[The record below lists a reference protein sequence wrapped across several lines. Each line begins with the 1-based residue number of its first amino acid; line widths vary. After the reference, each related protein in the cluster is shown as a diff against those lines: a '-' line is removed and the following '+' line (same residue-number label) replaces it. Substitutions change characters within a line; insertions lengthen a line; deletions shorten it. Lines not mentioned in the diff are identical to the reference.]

1 MRIIFLSEHD
11 PLKRALK
18 RNLVLATKDGTLN
31 KSCVRNCSLFTG
43 YSFPECLERTAP
55 ALGHEFQLDYKLR
68 LLTAS
73 QTSLLC

>member
-31 KSCVRNCSLFTG
+31 KSCVRTVLSSRDIPFL
-43 YSFPECLERTAP
+43 SAWREQP
-55 ALGHEFQLDYKLR
+55 QLLAMSSN
-68 LLTAS
+68 LTTNFAS
-73 QTSLLC
+73 